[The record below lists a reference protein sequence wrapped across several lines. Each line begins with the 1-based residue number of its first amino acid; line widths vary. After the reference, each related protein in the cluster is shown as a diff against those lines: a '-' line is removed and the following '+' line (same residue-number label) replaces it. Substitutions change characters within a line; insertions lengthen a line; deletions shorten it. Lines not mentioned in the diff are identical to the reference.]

1 MAEGR
6 ILSVIPILAAKAE
19 AAGLP
24 AEKALSAFA
33 VMIFTQDG

>member
-6 ILSVIPILAAKAE
+6 NLSFISILTAKAE
-19 AAGLP
+19 AARLP
-24 AEKALSAFA
+24 AEPMLSAFA